1 MKATKQKVRST
12 SKKYNATIRSLAKD
26 LRASITKGPV
36 GERYDVGKLISLFA
50 TAATRRIIIHDRKL
64 NVVIKKL
71 RKIVR
76 EL

>member
-50 TAATRRIIIHDRKL
+50 TRRIIIHDRKL